1 MQVKPQEVSV
11 DKANTPVL
19 RTRPTLASHRL
30 VLPNICDICGRA
42 RSAGK
47 HAKCSRI
54 RQQTKQPSGPHS
66 WPNKPPN
73 AKPNRSAAAMAVE
86 IRCRNVQVVAS

>member
-1 MQVKPQEVSV
+1 MQAEPKEVSV

-47 HAKCSRI
+47 HAKCSRV
-54 RQQTKQPSGPHS
+54 RQQTKEAE
-66 WPNKPPN
+66 WAALLAEK
-73 AKPNRSAAAMAVE
+73 AAAKQNKG
-86 IRCRNVQVVAS
+86 CRYAR